1 MTVDVNHDDVVTLK
15 NKLNVALKAK
25 TQSAADLQRS
35 SKEQSQVVRA
45 QMLRRL
51 LTAGSEEEKLVIN
64 NITSSIK
71 YMH

>member
-1 MTVDVNHDDVVTLK
+1 MNHDDVVTLK